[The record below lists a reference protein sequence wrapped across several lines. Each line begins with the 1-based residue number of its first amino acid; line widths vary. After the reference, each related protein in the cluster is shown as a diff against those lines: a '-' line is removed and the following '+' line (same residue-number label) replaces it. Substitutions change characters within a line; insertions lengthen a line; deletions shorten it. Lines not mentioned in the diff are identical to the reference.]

1 MSDDF
6 GDLELMQTPPT
17 VNSRI
22 SSTATKEVASSV
34 SATKEVAVK
43 AEKKYGLTAKQA
55 KKLESKASQM
65 VKNAA
70 KKLSVKTP
78 TPTLSQQKAT
88 ASLKKAAAKAKSA
101 ARLTKHNT
109 NKALEHGIGT
119 QSSVKSLKAMEHA
132 ATKASK
138 AVVKAVHAVVKSHE
152 KKPSLYAMQ
161 TALFS
166 TLEEQDAPPLEEL
179 DDAIADETNMDVT
192 MPEDESDSPSSMVDL
207 LD

>member
-78 TPTLSQQKAT
+78 TPTLSQEKAT

-101 ARLTKHNT
+101 AKLTKHNT

-119 QSSVKSLKAMEHA
+119 KSSVKSLKAMEHA

-138 AVVKAVHAVVKSHE
+138 AVVKAVHEVVRSRESHE
-152 KKPSLYAMQ
+152 KKRSLYAMQ
-161 TALFS
+161 TALF
-166 TLEEQDAPPLEEL
+166 EEQQ
-179 DDAIADETNMDVT
+179 
-192 MPEDESDSPSSMVDL
+192 
-207 LD
+207 